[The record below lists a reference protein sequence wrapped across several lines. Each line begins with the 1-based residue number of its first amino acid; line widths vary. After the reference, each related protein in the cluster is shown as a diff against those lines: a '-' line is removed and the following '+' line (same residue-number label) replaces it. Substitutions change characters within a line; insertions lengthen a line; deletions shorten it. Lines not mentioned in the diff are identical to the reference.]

1 MKNILFITGK
11 LAEKGLRTVIDSI
24 EKKDFT
30 YEIRNLNVNV
40 AALLTTDMIARRID
54 DVTAFDEIIIPGR
67 VRGDLDALEK
77 KINKKIIR
85 GPDELKDLPIIFGA
99 KPVKYDLSKFE
110 TSIFGEITDA
120 LNMTVG
126 EVIERA
132 EYFRLEG
139 ADVID
144 IGCLPNK
151 KFPHLEEIVQ
161 ELKNRNFY
169 VSIDSHNTDE
179 LIRGSRAGADY
190 LLSIKDE
197 SYHILDNLDSY
208 PILIPTDNNMKNF
221 YSLIDRAIDD
231 KLTFIADPILDPIS
245 YGFTKSIERY
255 INLRENYPDIHIM
268 IGIGNI
274 TELTHADTSGI
285 NMIMLGI
292 VEELKLNHIL
302 TTQVSR
308 HCSTVIRETDLA
320 RRIIHAAS
328 ENNITPKHINDGLLI
343 NHGHKDYP
351 FTSNELKDMK
361 SDIKD
366 KNYRI
371 YVNDDGIHLFNK
383 NIYKIFSDPFDFY
396 EYLDVN
402 DDSGH
407 SFYLGVEL
415 ARAQVAYQLKKEY
428 SQDEELD
435 WGCLIDKKTDDKLK
449 SKELGPTFKKRK
461 NDS

>member
-11 LAEKGLRTVIDSI
+11 LAEKGLKTVIESMDD
-24 EKKDFT
+24 KDFT

-40 AALLTTDMIARRID
+40 AALLTTDMIARRLD
-54 DVTAFDEIIIPGR
+54 DVTPFDEIIIPGR
-67 VRGDLDALEK
+67 VRGDLVALEK

-85 GPDELKDLPIIFGA
+85 GPDELKDLPTIFGA

-120 LNMTVG
+120 LNMTVE
-126 EVIERA
+126 EVIEKA

-151 KFPHLEEIVQ
+151 EFPHLEEIVQ

-179 LIRGSRAGADY
+179 LIRGSKAGADY
-190 LLSIKDE
+190 LLSIKNE

-208 PILIPTDNNMKNF
+208 PILIPTHNNMKDF
-221 YSLIDRAIDD
+221 YSLIDRAIND

-245 YGFTKSIERY
+245 YGFTKSIQRY
-255 INLRENYPDIHIM
+255 ISLREKYQEIHIM

-274 TELTHADTSGI
+274 TELTHADTTGI

-328 ENNITPKHINDGLLI
+328 QNNITPKHINDGLLI

-351 FTSNELKDMK
+351 YSSNELEDMK
-361 SDIKD
+361 SNIKD

-383 NIYKIFSDPFDFY
+383 SIYKVFYDPFDFY
-396 EYLDVN
+396 EFLEVD

-415 ARAQVAYQLKKEY
+415 ARAQVAYQLRKEY

-435 WGCLIDKKTDDKLK
+435 WGCLVDKKVDNKIT
-449 SKELGPTFKKRK
+449 SKQLGPTFKKRK
-461 NDS
+461 

>member
-11 LAEKGLRTVIDSI
+11 LAEKGLRTVIESI
-24 EKKDFT
+24 ENKEFN

-40 AALLTTDMIARRID
+40 AALLTTDMIERRIGNVD
-54 DVTAFDEIIIPGR
+54 SFDEIIIPGR
-67 VRGDLDALEK
+67 VRGDLELLIKNIDK
-77 KINKKIIR
+77 KIVR
-85 GPDELKDLPIIFGA
+85 GPDELKDLPTLFGA
-99 KPVKYDLSKFE
+99 SPVKYDLSKFE

-120 LNMTVG
+120 LNMTVE
-126 EVIERA
+126 EVIKRA

-179 LIRGSRAGADY
+179 LIRGSKAGADY

-197 SYHILDNLDSY
+197 SYHILENLDSY

-221 YSLIDRAIDD
+221 YKLIDRAIAD

-255 INLRENYPDIHIM
+255 IYLREKYPDIHIM

-343 NHGHKDYP
+343 NHGHKDYAY
-351 FTSNELKDMK
+351 TSDELIDMK
-361 SDIKD
+361 SNIKD

-383 NIYKIFSDPFDFY
+383 TIYKVFSDPYNFY
-396 EYLDVN
+396 EFL
-402 DDSGH
+402 
-407 SFYLGVEL
+407 
-415 ARAQVAYQLKKEY
+415 
-428 SQDEELD
+428 
-435 WGCLIDKKTDDKLK
+435 
-449 SKELGPTFKKRK
+449 
-461 NDS
+461 

>member
-11 LAEKGLRTVIDSI
+11 LAEKGLKTVIESMDD
-24 EKKDFT
+24 KDFT

-40 AALLTTDMIARRID
+40 AALLTTDMIARRIG
-54 DVTAFDEIIIPGR
+54 DVASYDEIIIPGR
-67 VRGDLDALEK
+67 VRGDLDALQK

-85 GPDELKDLPIIFGA
+85 GPEELKDLPVIFGA

-120 LNMTVG
+120 LNMTVE
-126 EVIERA
+126 EVIKKA

-151 KFPHLEEIVQ
+151 EFPHLEEIVQ

-179 LIRGSRAGADY
+179 LIRGSKAGADY

-221 YSLIDRAIDD
+221 YSLIDRAITD

-255 INLRENYPDIHIM
+255 ISLREKYPEIHIM

-328 ENNITPKHINDGLLI
+328 QNNITPKHINNGLLV

-351 FTSNELKDMK
+351 YSSEELKDMK
-361 SDIKD
+361 NNIKD
-366 KNYRI
+366 RNYRI

-383 NIYKIFSDPFDFY
+383 SIYKVFSDPYDFY
-396 EYLDVN
+396 EFLEVN

-435 WGCLIDKKTDDKLK
+435 WGCLVDRKVDNKLT

-461 NDS
+461 

>member
-11 LAEKGLRTVIDSI
+11 LAEKGLKTVIDSI
-24 EKKDFT
+24 DDKDFT

-40 AALLTTDMIARRID
+40 AALLTTDMIARRIN
-54 DVTAFDEIIIPGR
+54 DVSAFDEIIIPGR
-67 VRGDLDALEK
+67 VRGDLQALEK
-77 KINKKIIR
+77 SIDKKIIR
-85 GPDELKDLPIIFGA
+85 GPDELKDLPTIFGC

-120 LNMTVG
+120 LNMTVD
-126 EVIERA
+126 EVIKRA

-151 KFPHLEEIVQ
+151 EFPHLEEIVQ

-169 VSIDSHNTDE
+169 VSIDSHNVDE
-179 LIRGSRAGADY
+179 LIRGSKAGADY

-197 SYHILDNLDSY
+197 SYHILENLDSY
-208 PILIPTDNNMKNF
+208 PILIPTNNDMKSF
-221 YSLIDRAIDD
+221 YSLIDRAIGD

-245 YGFTKSIERY
+245 YGFTRSIERY
-255 INLRENYPDIHIM
+255 ISLREKYPDIHIM

-351 FTSNELKDMK
+351 YTSEELKDMK
-361 SDIKD
+361 ENIKD

-396 EYLDVN
+396 EFLDIS

-407 SFYLGVEL
+407 AFYLGVEL

-435 WGCLIDKKTDDKLK
+435 WGCLIDKKVDNKLM

-461 NDS
+461 

>member
-11 LAEKGLRTVIDSI
+11 LAEKGLRTVIESI
-24 EKKDFT
+24 ENKDFT

-40 AALLTTDMIARRID
+40 AALLTTDMIERRIGNID
-54 DVTAFDEIIIPGR
+54 SFDEIIIPGR
-67 VRGDLDALEK
+67 VRGDLESLKEN
-77 KINKKIIR
+77 INKKIIR
-85 GPDELKDLPIIFGA
+85 GPDELKDLPTLFGA
-99 KPVKYDLSKFE
+99 SPVKYDLSKFE

-120 LNMTVG
+120 LNMTVE
-126 EVIERA
+126 EVIKRA

-169 VSIDSHNTDE
+169 VSIDSHNTEE
-179 LIRGSRAGADY
+179 LIRGSKAGADY

-197 SYHILDNLDSY
+197 TYHILENLDSY
-208 PILIPTDNNMKNF
+208 PVLIPTDNNMPNF
-221 YSLIDRAIDD
+221 YKLIDRAVQD

-255 INLRENYPDIHIM
+255 IYLREKYPDIHIM

-328 ENNITPKHINDGLLI
+328 ENNITPKHINNGLLI
-343 NHGHKDYP
+343 NHGHKDYAY
-351 FTSNELKDMK
+351 TSDELSDMK
-361 SDIKD
+361 SNIKD

-371 YVNDDGIHLFNK
+371 YVNDDGVHLFNK
-383 NIYKIFSDPFDFY
+383 TIYKVFSDPYDFY
-396 EYLDVN
+396 EFLEVDE
-402 DDSGH
+402 DSGH

-415 ARAQVAYQLKKEY
+415 ARAQIAYQLRKEY

-435 WGCLIDKKTDDKLK
+435 
-449 SKELGPTFKKRK
+449 
-461 NDS
+461 

>member
-11 LAEKGLRTVIDSI
+11 LAEKGLRTVIESI
-24 EKKDFT
+24 ENKEFN

-40 AALLTTDMIARRID
+40 AALLTTDMIERRIGNVD
-54 DVTAFDEIIIPGR
+54 SFDEIIIPGR
-67 VRGDLDALEK
+67 VRGDLGLLIKNIDK
-77 KINKKIIR
+77 KIVR
-85 GPDELKDLPIIFGA
+85 GPDELKDLPTLFGA
-99 KPVKYDLSKFE
+99 SPVKYDLSKFE

-120 LNMTVG
+120 LNMTVE
-126 EVIERA
+126 EVIKRA

-179 LIRGSRAGADY
+179 LIRGSKAGADY

-197 SYHILDNLDSY
+197 SYHILENLDSY

-221 YSLIDRAIDD
+221 YKLIDRAIAD

-255 INLRENYPDIHIM
+255 IYLREKYPDIHIM

-343 NHGHKDYP
+343 NHGHKDYAY
-351 FTSNELKDMK
+351 TSDELIDMK
-361 SDIKD
+361 SNIKD

-383 NIYKIFSDPFDFY
+383 TIYKVFSDPYNFY
-396 EYLDVN
+396 EFLEVEE
-402 DDSGH
+402 DSGH

-415 ARAQVAYQLKKEY
+415 ARAQIAYQLRKEY

-435 WGCLIDKKTDDKLK
+435 WGCLIDKNDDNKLQ

-461 NDS
+461 

>member
-11 LAEKGLRTVIDSI
+11 LAEKGLKTVIESI
-24 EKKDFT
+24 EDKDFT

-54 DVTAFDEIIIPGR
+54 DVTTFDEIIIPGR
-67 VRGDLDALEK
+67 VRGDLKVLER

-120 LNMTVG
+120 LNMTVE
-126 EVIERA
+126 EVIEKA
-132 EYFRLEG
+132 EYYRLEG

-151 KFPHLEEIVQ
+151 EFPHLEELVQ

-179 LIRGSRAGADY
+179 LIRGSKAGADY

-221 YSLIDRAIDD
+221 HLLIDRAIND

-255 INLRENYPDIHIM
+255 ISLRDKYPDIHIM

-328 ENNITPKHINDGLLI
+328 QNNITPKHINDGLLI

-351 FTSNELKDMK
+351 YNSEELMDMK

-366 KNYRI
+366 RNYRI

-383 NIYKIFSDPFDFY
+383 NIYKVFSDPFDFY
-396 EYLDVN
+396 EFLEV
-402 DDSGH
+402 DDDPGH

-435 WGCLIDKKTDDKLK
+435 WGCLVDKKVDNKLIT
-449 SKELGPTFKKRK
+449 KELGPTFKKRK
-461 NDS
+461 

>member
-11 LAEKGLRTVIDSI
+11 LAEKGLRTVIESI
-24 EKKDFT
+24 ENKEFN

-40 AALLTTDMIARRID
+40 AALLTTDMIERRIGNVD
-54 DVTAFDEIIIPGR
+54 SFDEIIIPGR
-67 VRGDLDALEK
+67 VRGDLELLIKNIDK
-77 KINKKIIR
+77 KIVR
-85 GPDELKDLPIIFGA
+85 GPDELKDLPTLFGA
-99 KPVKYDLSKFE
+99 SPVKYDLSKFE

-120 LNMTVG
+120 LNMTVE
-126 EVIERA
+126 EVIKRA

-179 LIRGSRAGADY
+179 LIRGSKAGADY

-197 SYHILDNLDSY
+197 SYHILENLDSY

-221 YSLIDRAIDD
+221 YKLIDRAIAD

-255 INLRENYPDIHIM
+255 IYLREKYPDIHIM

-343 NHGHKDYP
+343 NHGHKDYAY
-351 FTSNELKDMK
+351 TSDELIDMK
-361 SDIKD
+361 SNIKD

-383 NIYKIFSDPFDFY
+383 TIYKVFSDPYKFY
-396 EYLDVN
+396 EFLEVEE
-402 DDSGH
+402 DSGH

-415 ARAQVAYQLKKEY
+415 ARAQIAYQLRKEY

-435 WGCLIDKKTDDKLK
+435 WGCLIDKKDDNKLK

-461 NDS
+461 

>member
-11 LAEKGLRTVIDSI
+11 LAEKGLRTVIESI
-24 EKKDFT
+24 ENKDFT

-40 AALLTTDMIARRID
+40 AALLTTDMIERRIGNID
-54 DVTAFDEIIIPGR
+54 SFDEIIIPGR
-67 VRGDLDALEK
+67 VRGDLESLKEN
-77 KINKKIIR
+77 INKKIIR
-85 GPDELKDLPIIFGA
+85 GPDELKDLPTLFGA
-99 KPVKYDLSKFE
+99 SPVKYDLSKFE

-120 LNMTVG
+120 LNMTVE
-126 EVIERA
+126 EVIKRA

-169 VSIDSHNTDE
+169 VSIDSHNTEE
-179 LIRGSRAGADY
+179 LIRGSKAGADY

-197 SYHILDNLDSY
+197 TYHILENLDSY
-208 PILIPTDNNMKNF
+208 PVLIPTDNNMPNF
-221 YSLIDRAIDD
+221 YKLIDRAVQD

-255 INLRENYPDIHIM
+255 IYLREKYPDIHIM

-328 ENNITPKHINDGLLI
+328 ENNITPKHINNGLLI
-343 NHGHKDYP
+343 NHGHKDYAY
-351 FTSNELKDMK
+351 TSDELSDMK
-361 SDIKD
+361 SNIKD

-371 YVNDDGIHLFNK
+371 YVNDDGVHLFNK
-383 NIYKIFSDPFDFY
+383 TIYKVFSDPYDFY
-396 EYLDVN
+396 EFLEVDE
-402 DDSGH
+402 DSGH

-415 ARAQVAYQLKKEY
+415 ARAQIAYQL
-428 SQDEELD
+428 
-435 WGCLIDKKTDDKLK
+435 
-449 SKELGPTFKKRK
+449 RK
-461 NDS
+461 

>member
-11 LAEKGLRTVIDSI
+11 LAEKGLRNVIQLIDH
-24 EKKDFT
+24 KNFT
-30 YEIRNLNVNV
+30 YDVKNLNVNV
-40 AALLTTDMIARRID
+40 AALLTTDMIERRIG
-54 DVTAFDEIIIPGR
+54 DVSNYDEIIIPGR
-67 VRGDLDALEK
+67 VRGDIKNLEK
-77 KINKKIIR
+77 KIGKKITR
-85 GPDELKDLPIIFGA
+85 GPDELKDLPTIFGA
-99 KPVKYDLSKFE
+99 APVKYDLSKFE

-120 LNMTVG
+120 LNMTVE
-126 EVIERA
+126 EVIKKA
-132 EYFRLEG
+132 EYYRLEG

-144 IGCLPNK
+144 VGCLPNK

-161 ELKNRNFY
+161 ELKVRNFY
-169 VSIDSHNTDE
+169 VSIDSHNTEE
-179 LIRGSRAGADY
+179 LIRGSKAGADY
-190 LLSIKDE
+190 LLSIKSE

-208 PILIPTDNNMKNF
+208 PVLIPSDNNMPEF
-221 YSLIDRAIDD
+221 YKLIDKALAD

-245 YGFTKSIERY
+245 YGFTTSIERY
-255 INLRENYPDIHIM
+255 IHLREKYPDIHIM

-285 NMIMLGI
+285 NMVMLGI

-343 NHGHKDYP
+343 NHGHKDYA
-351 FTSNELKDMK
+351 FNTSELQEMKDN
-361 SDIKD
+361 IKD

-383 NIYKIFSDPFDFY
+383 NIYKVFSNPYDFY
-396 EYLDVN
+396 EHLEVN
-402 DDSGH
+402 EDSGH
-407 SFYLGVEL
+407 AFYLGVEL
-415 ARAQVAYQLKKEY
+415 ARAQIAYQLKKEY

-435 WGCLIDKKTDDKLK
+435 WGCLIDKKDDNKLN

-461 NDS
+461 

>member
-11 LAEKGLRTVIDSI
+11 LAEKGLKTVIESI
-24 EKKDFT
+24 EDKNFT

-40 AALLTTDMIARRID
+40 AALLTTEMIARRLD
-54 DVTAFDEIIIPGR
+54 DVAPFDEIIIPGR
-67 VRGDLDALEK
+67 VRGDLLALEK

-85 GPDELKDLPIIFGA
+85 GPDELKDLPTIFGA

-120 LNMTVG
+120 LNMTVE
-126 EVIERA
+126 EVIEKA

-151 KFPHLEEIVQ
+151 EFPHLEEIVQ

-179 LIRGSRAGADY
+179 LIRGSKAGADY
-190 LLSIKDE
+190 LLSIKNE

-208 PILIPTDNNMKNF
+208 PILIPTDNNMKDF
-221 YSLIDRAIDD
+221 YSLIDRAIND

-255 INLRENYPDIHIM
+255 ISLREKYPEIHIM

-274 TELTHADTSGI
+274 TELTHADTTGI
-285 NMIMLGI
+285 TMIMLGI

-328 ENNITPKHINDGLLI
+328 QNNITPKHINDGLLI
-343 NHGHKDYP
+343 NHDHKDYP
-351 FTSNELKDMK
+351 YSSDELEDMK
-361 SDIKD
+361 SNIKD

-383 NIYKIFSDPFDFY
+383 SIYKVFYDPFDFY
-396 EYLDVN
+396 EFLEVD

-435 WGCLIDKKTDDKLK
+435 WGCLVDKKVDNKITPKQ
-449 SKELGPTFKKRK
+449 LGPTFKKRK
-461 NDS
+461 

>member
-11 LAEKGLRTVIDSI
+11 LAEKGLRTVIESI
-24 EKKDFT
+24 ENKEFN

-40 AALLTTDMIARRID
+40 AALLTTDMIERRIGNID
-54 DVTAFDEIIIPGR
+54 SFDEIIIPGR
-67 VRGDLDALEK
+67 VRGDLELLIKNIDK
-77 KINKKIIR
+77 KIVR
-85 GPDELKDLPIIFGA
+85 GPDELKDLPTLFGA
-99 KPVKYDLSKFE
+99 SPVKYDLSKFE

-120 LNMTVG
+120 LNMTVE
-126 EVIERA
+126 EVIKRA

-179 LIRGSRAGADY
+179 LIRGSKAGADY

-197 SYHILDNLDSY
+197 SYHILENLDSY

-221 YSLIDRAIDD
+221 YKLIDRAIAD
-231 KLTFIADPILDPIS
+231 KLTFIADQILDPIS

-255 INLRENYPDIHIM
+255 IYLREKYPDIHIM

-343 NHGHKDYP
+343 NHGHKDYAY
-351 FTSNELKDMK
+351 TSD
-361 SDIKD
+361 
-366 KNYRI
+366 
-371 YVNDDGIHLFNK
+371 
-383 NIYKIFSDPFDFY
+383 
-396 EYLDVN
+396 
-402 DDSGH
+402 
-407 SFYLGVEL
+407 
-415 ARAQVAYQLKKEY
+415 
-428 SQDEELD
+428 
-435 WGCLIDKKTDDKLK
+435 
-449 SKELGPTFKKRK
+449 
-461 NDS
+461 

>member
-11 LAEKGLRTVIDSI
+11 LAEKGLKTVIESI
-24 EKKDFT
+24 EDKNFT

-40 AALLTTDMIARRID
+40 AALLTTEMIARRLD
-54 DVTAFDEIIIPGR
+54 DVAPFDEIIIPGR
-67 VRGDLDALEK
+67 VRGDLLALEK

-85 GPDELKDLPIIFGA
+85 GPDELKDLPTIFGA

-120 LNMTVG
+120 LNMTVE
-126 EVIERA
+126 EVIEKA

-151 KFPHLEEIVQ
+151 EFPHLEEIVQ

-179 LIRGSRAGADY
+179 LIRGSKAGADY
-190 LLSIKDE
+190 LLSIKNE

-208 PILIPTDNNMKNF
+208 PILIPTDNNMKDF
-221 YSLIDRAIDD
+221 YSLIDRAIND

-255 INLRENYPDIHIM
+255 ISLREKYPEIHIM

-274 TELTHADTSGI
+274 TELTHADTTGI
-285 NMIMLGI
+285 TMIMLGI

-328 ENNITPKHINDGLLI
+328 QNNITPKHINDGLLI

-351 FTSNELKDMK
+351 YSSDELEDMK
-361 SDIKD
+361 SNIKD

-383 NIYKIFSDPFDFY
+383 SIYKVFYDPFDFY
-396 EYLDVN
+396 EFLEVD

-435 WGCLIDKKTDDKLK
+435 WGCLVDKKVDNKIT
-449 SKELGPTFKKRK
+449 SKQLGPTFKKRK
-461 NDS
+461 

>member
-1 MKNILFITGK
+1 
-11 LAEKGLRTVIDSI
+11 
-24 EKKDFT
+24 
-30 YEIRNLNVNV
+30 
-40 AALLTTDMIARRID
+40 
-54 DVTAFDEIIIPGR
+54 
-67 VRGDLDALEK
+67 
-77 KINKKIIR
+77 
-85 GPDELKDLPIIFGA
+85 
-99 KPVKYDLSKFE
+99 
-110 TSIFGEITDA
+110 
-120 LNMTVG
+120 MTVE
-126 EVIERA
+126 EVIKRA

-179 LIRGSRAGADY
+179 LIRGSKAGADY

-197 SYHILDNLDSY
+197 SYHILENLDSY

-221 YSLIDRAIDD
+221 YKLIDRAIAD

-255 INLRENYPDIHIM
+255 IYLREKYPDIHIM

-343 NHGHKDYP
+343 NHGHKDYAY
-351 FTSNELKDMK
+351 TSDELIDMK
-361 SDIKD
+361 S
-366 KNYRI
+366 
-371 YVNDDGIHLFNK
+371 
-383 NIYKIFSDPFDFY
+383 NI
-396 EYLDVN
+396 
-402 DDSGH
+402 
-407 SFYLGVEL
+407 
-415 ARAQVAYQLKKEY
+415 
-428 SQDEELD
+428 
-435 WGCLIDKKTDDKLK
+435 
-449 SKELGPTFKKRK
+449 
-461 NDS
+461 

>member
-11 LAEKGLRTVIDSI
+11 LAEKGLKTVIESI
-24 EKKDFT
+24 DDKDFT

-54 DVTAFDEIIIPGR
+54 NVASFDEIIIPGR
-67 VRGDLDALEK
+67 VRGDLDALQK

-85 GPDELKDLPIIFGA
+85 GPDELKDLPVIFGA

-120 LNMTVG
+120 LNMTVE
-126 EVIERA
+126 EVIQKA

-151 KFPHLEEIVQ
+151 EFPHLEEIVQ

-169 VSIDSHNTDE
+169 VSIDSHNIDE
-179 LIRGSRAGADY
+179 LIRGSKAGADY
-190 LLSIKDE
+190 LLSVKDE
-197 SYHILDNLDSY
+197 TYHILDNLDSY
-208 PILIPTDNNMKNF
+208 PVLIPTDNNMRNF
-221 YSLIDRAIDD
+221 YSLIDRAITDN
-231 KLTFIADPILDPIS
+231 LTFIADPILDPIS

-255 INLRENYPDIHIM
+255 IWLREKYPEIHIM

-328 ENNITPKHINDGLLI
+328 KNNITPKHINNGLLV

-351 FTSNELKDMK
+351 YTSNELKDMK
-361 SDIKD
+361 NNIKD
-366 KNYRI
+366 RNYRI

-383 NIYKIFSDPFDFY
+383 SIYKVFSDPYDFY
-396 EYLDVN
+396 EFLEVD

-435 WGCLIDKKTDDKLK
+435 WGCLVDKKVDNKLT

-461 NDS
+461 

>member
-11 LAEKGLRTVIDSI
+11 LAEKGLRTVIESI
-24 EKKDFT
+24 ENKDFT

-40 AALLTTDMIARRID
+40 AALLTTDMIERRIGNID
-54 DVTAFDEIIIPGR
+54 SFDEIIIPGR
-67 VRGDLDALEK
+67 VRGDLESLKEN
-77 KINKKIIR
+77 INKKIIR
-85 GPDELKDLPIIFGA
+85 GPDELKDLPTLFGA
-99 KPVKYDLSKFE
+99 SPVKYDLSKFE

-120 LNMTVG
+120 LNMTVE
-126 EVIERA
+126 EVIKRA

-169 VSIDSHNTDE
+169 VSIDSHNTEE
-179 LIRGSRAGADY
+179 LIRGSKAGADY

-197 SYHILDNLDSY
+197 TYHILENLDSY
-208 PILIPTDNNMKNF
+208 PVLIPTDNNMPNF
-221 YSLIDRAIDD
+221 YKLIDRAVQD

-255 INLRENYPDIHIM
+255 IYLREKYPDIHIM

-328 ENNITPKHINDGLLI
+328 ENNITPKHINNGLLI
-343 NHGHKDYP
+343 NHGH
-351 FTSNELKDMK
+351 
-361 SDIKD
+361 
-366 KNYRI
+366 
-371 YVNDDGIHLFNK
+371 
-383 NIYKIFSDPFDFY
+383 
-396 EYLDVN
+396 
-402 DDSGH
+402 
-407 SFYLGVEL
+407 
-415 ARAQVAYQLKKEY
+415 
-428 SQDEELD
+428 
-435 WGCLIDKKTDDKLK
+435 
-449 SKELGPTFKKRK
+449 
-461 NDS
+461 

>member
-11 LAEKGLRTVIDSI
+11 LAEKGLRTVIESI
-24 EKKDFT
+24 ENKEFN

-40 AALLTTDMIARRID
+40 AALLTTDMIERRIGNID
-54 DVTAFDEIIIPGR
+54 SFDEIIIPGR
-67 VRGDLDALEK
+67 VRGDLELLIKNIDK
-77 KINKKIIR
+77 KIVR
-85 GPDELKDLPIIFGA
+85 GPDELKDLPTLFGA
-99 KPVKYDLSKFE
+99 SPVKYDLSKFE

-120 LNMTVG
+120 LNMTVE
-126 EVIERA
+126 EVIKRA

-151 KFPHLEEIVQ
+151 NFPHLEEIVQ

-179 LIRGSRAGADY
+179 LIRGSKAGADY

-197 SYHILDNLDSY
+197 SYHILENLDSY

-221 YSLIDRAIDD
+221 YKLIDRAIAD

-255 INLRENYPDIHIM
+255 IYLREKYPDIHIM

-343 NHGHKDYP
+343 NHGHKDYAY
-351 FTSNELKDMK
+351 TSDELIDMK
-361 SDIKD
+361 SNIKD

-383 NIYKIFSDPFDFY
+383 TIYKVFSDPYNFY
-396 EYLDVN
+396 EFLEVEE
-402 DDSGH
+402 DSGH

-415 ARAQVAYQLKKEY
+415 ARAQIAYQLRKEY

-435 WGCLIDKKTDDKLK
+435 WGCLIDKKDDNKLQ
-449 SKELGPTFKKRK
+449 
-461 NDS
+461 

>member
-11 LAEKGLRTVIDSI
+11 LAQKGLKTVIESI
-24 EKKDFT
+24 DDKNFT

-40 AALLTTDMIARRID
+40 AALLTTDMIERRIG
-54 DVTAFDEIIIPGR
+54 DVSSFDEIIIPGR
-67 VRGDLDALEK
+67 VRGNLDKLK
-77 KINKKIIR
+77 KNINKKIIR
-85 GPDELKDLPIIFGA
+85 GPDELKDLPTLFGE

-120 LNMTVG
+120 LNMTVE
-126 EVIERA
+126 EVITRA

-179 LIRGSRAGADY
+179 LIRGSKAGADY

-197 SYHILDNLDSY
+197 SYHVLENLDSY
-208 PILIPTDNNMKNF
+208 PILIPTDGDMKKF
-221 YSLIDRAIDD
+221 YSLIDRAILD

-255 INLRENYPDIHIM
+255 IHLREKYPDIHIM

-274 TELTHADTSGI
+274 TELTHADTTGI
-285 NMIMLGI
+285 NMLMLGI

-308 HCSTVIRETDLA
+308 HCRTVIRETDLA

-328 ENNITPKHINDGLLI
+328 ENNITPKHINDV
-343 NHGHKDYP
+343 Y
-351 FTSNELKDMK
+351 
-361 SDIKD
+361 
-366 KNYRI
+366 
-371 YVNDDGIHLFNK
+371 
-383 NIYKIFSDPFDFY
+383 
-396 EYLDVN
+396 
-402 DDSGH
+402 
-407 SFYLGVEL
+407 
-415 ARAQVAYQLKKEY
+415 
-428 SQDEELD
+428 
-435 WGCLIDKKTDDKLK
+435 
-449 SKELGPTFKKRK
+449 
-461 NDS
+461 

>member
-24 EKKDFT
+24 DDKDFT

-40 AALLTTDMIARRID
+40 AALLTTDMIARRIN
-54 DVTAFDEIIIPGR
+54 DVSAFDEIIIPGR
-67 VRGDLDALEK
+67 VRGDLEALEK
-77 KINKKIIR
+77 SINKKIIR
-85 GPDELKDLPIIFGA
+85 GPDELKDLPTIFGC

-120 LNMTVG
+120 LNMTVD
-126 EVIERA
+126 EVIKRA

-151 KFPHLEEIVQ
+151 EFPHLEEIVQ

-169 VSIDSHNTDE
+169 VSIDSHNVDE
-179 LIRGSRAGADY
+179 LIRGSKAGADY

-197 SYHILDNLDSY
+197 SYHILENLDSY
-208 PILIPTDNNMKNF
+208 PILIPTNNDMKNF
-221 YSLIDRAIDD
+221 YSLIDRAISD

-245 YGFTKSIERY
+245 YGFTRSIERY
-255 INLRENYPDIHIM
+255 ISLREKYPDIHIM

-351 FTSNELKDMK
+351 YTSEELKDMK
-361 SDIKD
+361 ENIKD

-383 NIYKIFSDPFDFY
+383 SIYKIFSDPFDFY
-396 EYLDVN
+396 EFLDIN

-407 SFYLGVEL
+407 AFYLGVEL
-415 ARAQVAYQLKKEY
+415 ARAQIAYQLKKEY

-435 WGCLIDKKTDDKLK
+435 WGCLIDRKVDNKLM

-461 NDS
+461 

>member
-11 LAEKGLRTVIDSI
+11 LAEKGLRTVIESI
-24 EKKDFT
+24 ENKEFN

-40 AALLTTDMIARRID
+40 AALLTTDMIERRIGNVD
-54 DVTAFDEIIIPGR
+54 SFDEIIIPGR
-67 VRGDLDALEK
+67 VRGDLELLIKNIDK
-77 KINKKIIR
+77 KIVR
-85 GPDELKDLPIIFGA
+85 GPDELKDLPTLFGA
-99 KPVKYDLSKFE
+99 SPVKYDLSKFE

-120 LNMTVG
+120 LNMTVE
-126 EVIERA
+126 EVIKRA

-179 LIRGSRAGADY
+179 LIRGSKAGADY

-197 SYHILDNLDSY
+197 SYHILENLDSY
-208 PILIPTDNNMKNF
+208 PILIPTDYNMKNF
-221 YSLIDRAIDD
+221 YNLIDRAIAD

-255 INLRENYPDIHIM
+255 IYLREKYPDIHIM

-343 NHGHKDYP
+343 NHGHKDYAY
-351 FTSNELKDMK
+351 TSDELIDMK
-361 SDIKD
+361 SSIKD

-383 NIYKIFSDPFDFY
+383 TIYKVFSDPYDFY
-396 EYLDVN
+396 EFLDVEE
-402 DDSGH
+402 DSG
-407 SFYLGVEL
+407 
-415 ARAQVAYQLKKEY
+415 A
-428 SQDEELD
+428 
-435 WGCLIDKKTDDKLK
+435 LIL
-449 SKELGPTFKKRK
+449 FRC
-461 NDS
+461 

>member
-11 LAEKGLRTVIDSI
+11 LAEKGLKTVIESI
-24 EKKDFT
+24 EDKNFT

-40 AALLTTDMIARRID
+40 AALLTTDMIARRLD
-54 DVTAFDEIIIPGR
+54 DVTPFDEIIIPGR
-67 VRGDLDALEK
+67 VRGDLVALEK

-85 GPDELKDLPIIFGA
+85 GPDELKDLPTIFGA

-120 LNMTVG
+120 LNMTVE
-126 EVIERA
+126 EVIEKA

-151 KFPHLEEIVQ
+151 EFPHLEEIVQ

-179 LIRGSRAGADY
+179 LIRGSKAGADY
-190 LLSIKDE
+190 LLSIKNE

-208 PILIPTDNNMKNF
+208 PILIPTDNNMKDF
-221 YSLIDRAIDD
+221 YSLIDRAIND

-255 INLRENYPDIHIM
+255 ITLREKYPDIHIM
-268 IGIGNI
+268 IGVGNI

-328 ENNITPKHINDGLLI
+328 QNNITPKHINDGLLI

-351 FTSNELKDMK
+351 YSSDELEDMK
-361 SDIKD
+361 SNIKD

-383 NIYKIFSDPFDFY
+383 SIYKVFYDPFDFY
-396 EYLDVN
+396 EFLEVD

-415 ARAQVAYQLKKEY
+415 ARAQVAYQLRKEY

-435 WGCLIDKKTDDKLK
+435 WGCLVDKKVDNKIT
-449 SKELGPTFKKRK
+449 SKQLGPTFKKRK
-461 NDS
+461 

>member
-11 LAEKGLRTVIDSI
+11 LAEKGLRTVIESMED
-24 EKKDFT
+24 KDFT

-54 DVTAFDEIIIPGR
+54 DVESFDEIIIPGR
-67 VRGDLDALEK
+67 VRGDLELLEK
-77 KINKKIIR
+77 TINKKIIR

-120 LNMTVG
+120 LNMSVE
-126 EVIERA
+126 EVIKKA
-132 EYFRLEG
+132 EYFRTEG

-179 LIRGSRAGADY
+179 LIRGSKAGADY

-221 YSLIDRAIDD
+221 YSLIDRAIND

-255 INLRENYPDIHIM
+255 ITLREKYPDIHIM
-268 IGIGNI
+268 IGVGNI

-351 FTSNELKDMK
+351 YTSEELKDMK
-361 SDIKD
+361 SNIKD
-366 KNYRI
+366 RNYRI
-371 YVNDDGIHLFNK
+371 YVNNDGIHLFNK
-383 NIYKIFSDPFDFY
+383 NIYKVFTDPFDFY
-396 EYLDVN
+396 EFLEVS

-428 SQDEELD
+428 SQDEELE
-435 WGCLIDKKTDDKLK
+435 WGCIVDKKVDNKLA

-461 NDS
+461 

>member
-11 LAEKGLRTVIDSI
+11 LAEKGLKTVIDSI
-24 EKKDFT
+24 DDKDFT

-40 AALLTTDMIARRID
+40 AALLTTDMIARRIN
-54 DVTAFDEIIIPGR
+54 DVSAFDEIIIPGR
-67 VRGDLDALEK
+67 VRGDLQALEK
-77 KINKKIIR
+77 SIDKKIIR
-85 GPDELKDLPIIFGA
+85 GPDELKDLPTIFGC

-120 LNMTVG
+120 LNMTVD
-126 EVIERA
+126 EVIKRA

-151 KFPHLEEIVQ
+151 EFPHLEEIVQ

-169 VSIDSHNTDE
+169 VSIDSHNVDE
-179 LIRGSRAGADY
+179 LIRGSKAGADY

-197 SYHILDNLDSY
+197 SYHILENLDSY
-208 PILIPTDNNMKNF
+208 PILIPTNNDMKSF
-221 YSLIDRAIDD
+221 YSLIDRAIGD

-245 YGFTKSIERY
+245 YGFTRSIERY
-255 INLRENYPDIHIM
+255 ISLREKYPDIHIM

-351 FTSNELKDMK
+351 YTSEELKDMK
-361 SDIKD
+361 ENIKD

-383 NIYKIFSDPFDFY
+383 NVYKIFSDPFDFY
-396 EYLDVN
+396 EFLDIS

-407 SFYLGVEL
+407 AFYLGVEL

-435 WGCLIDKKTDDKLK
+435 WGCLIDKKVDNKLM

-461 NDS
+461 

>member
-11 LAEKGLRTVIDSI
+11 LAEKGLRTVIESMED
-24 EKKDFT
+24 KDFT

-54 DVTAFDEIIIPGR
+54 DVQSFDEIIIPGR
-67 VRGDLDALEK
+67 VRGDLELLEK
-77 KINKKIIR
+77 TINKKIIR

-120 LNMTVG
+120 LNMSVE
-126 EVIERA
+126 EVIKKA
-132 EYFRLEG
+132 EYFRTEG

-151 KFPHLEEIVQ
+151 EFPHLEEIVQ

-179 LIRGSRAGADY
+179 LIRGSKAGADY

-221 YSLIDRAIDD
+221 YSLIDRAIND

-255 INLRENYPDIHIM
+255 ITLREKYPDIHIM
-268 IGIGNI
+268 IGVGNI
-274 TELTHADTSGI
+274 TELTHADTSGM

-351 FTSNELKDMK
+351 YTSEELKDMK
-361 SDIKD
+361 SNIKD
-366 KNYRI
+366 RNYRI
-371 YVNDDGIHLFNK
+371 YVNNDGIHLFNK
-383 NIYKIFSDPFDFY
+383 NIYKVFTDPFDFY
-396 EYLDVN
+396 EFLEVS

-428 SQDEELD
+428 SQDEELE
-435 WGCLIDKKTDDKLK
+435 WGCIVDKKVDNKLA

-461 NDS
+461 

>member
-11 LAEKGLRTVIDSI
+11 LAEKGLRTVIESI
-24 EKKDFT
+24 ENKDFT

-40 AALLTTDMIARRID
+40 AALLTTDMIERRIGNID
-54 DVTAFDEIIIPGR
+54 SFDEIIIPGR
-67 VRGDLDALEK
+67 VRGDLESLKEN
-77 KINKKIIR
+77 INKKIIR
-85 GPDELKDLPIIFGA
+85 GPDELKDLPTLFGA
-99 KPVKYDLSKFE
+99 SPVKYDLSKFE

-120 LNMTVG
+120 LNMTVE
-126 EVIERA
+126 EVIKRA

-169 VSIDSHNTDE
+169 VSIDSHNTEE
-179 LIRGSRAGADY
+179 LIRGSKAGADY

-197 SYHILDNLDSY
+197 TYHILENLDSY
-208 PILIPTDNNMKNF
+208 PVLIPTDNNMPNF
-221 YSLIDRAIDD
+221 YKLIDRAIQD

-255 INLRENYPDIHIM
+255 IYLREKYPDIHIM

-328 ENNITPKHINDGLLI
+328 ENNITPKHINNGLLI
-343 NHGHKDYP
+343 NHGHKDYAY
-351 FTSNELKDMK
+351 TSDELSDMK
-361 SDIKD
+361 SNIKD

-371 YVNDDGIHLFNK
+371 YVNDDGVHLFNK
-383 NIYKIFSDPFDFY
+383 T
-396 EYLDVN
+396 
-402 DDSGH
+402 
-407 SFYLGVEL
+407 
-415 ARAQVAYQLKKEY
+415 
-428 SQDEELD
+428 
-435 WGCLIDKKTDDKLK
+435 CLLYTSPSPRDH
-449 SKELGPTFKKRK
+449 
-461 NDS
+461 

>member
-1 MKNILFITGK
+1 
-11 LAEKGLRTVIDSI
+11 
-24 EKKDFT
+24 
-30 YEIRNLNVNV
+30 
-40 AALLTTDMIARRID
+40 
-54 DVTAFDEIIIPGR
+54 
-67 VRGDLDALEK
+67 
-77 KINKKIIR
+77 
-85 GPDELKDLPIIFGA
+85 
-99 KPVKYDLSKFE
+99 
-110 TSIFGEITDA
+110 
-120 LNMTVG
+120 
-126 EVIERA
+126 
-132 EYFRLEG
+132 
-139 ADVID
+139 
-144 IGCLPNK
+144 
-151 KFPHLEEIVQ
+151 
-161 ELKNRNFY
+161 
-169 VSIDSHNTDE
+169 
-179 LIRGSRAGADY
+179 
-190 LLSIKDE
+190 
-197 SYHILDNLDSY
+197 
-208 PILIPTDNNMKNF
+208 MKNF
-221 YSLIDRAIDD
+221 YSLIDRAIND

-255 INLRENYPDIHIM
+255 ISLREKYPEIHIM

-328 ENNITPKHINDGLLI
+328 QNNITPKHINNGLLV

-351 FTSNELKDMK
+351 YSSEELKDMK
-361 SDIKD
+361 NNIKD
-366 KNYRI
+366 RNYRI

-383 NIYKIFSDPFDFY
+383 SIYKVFSDPYDFY
-396 EYLDVN
+396 EFLEVN

-435 WGCLIDKKTDDKLK
+435 WGCLVDRKVDNKLT

-461 NDS
+461 